1 MGFFILHKTSFPK
14 GKEKIMAE
22 PNKIDWTNEEQR
34 KQAINAEIQ
43 QATAGLLNKRDE
55 LLGEVKTLKE
65 KLKAFDGFDIEEFNK
80 LKADLE
86 KQHKDKH
93 VKDGNVEELIK
104 RHEAEKQQLIAD
116 RDKKVADLEKKL
128 TEREKA
134 FESELV
140 KAAVSTAIGE
150 SKGNMTLLLPHVTSK
165 VRAALK
171 DGQYQIEVV
180 DDKGNARINPKDASP
195 LSIKGFLD
203 ELKQNK
209 DYAVAFP
216 ENKGANPPGNNNP
229 NSNVNDPN
237 FQKLSPTER
246 LKIARRQQA
255 QGAAG

>member
-1 MGFFILHKTSFPK
+1 
-14 GKEKIMAE
+14 MAE
-22 PNKIDWTNEEQR
+22 PNKIDWTNEEAR
-34 KQAINAEIQ
+34 TKAINDQIQ

-55 LLGEVKTLKE
+55 LLGEVKALKE
-65 KLKAFDGFDIEEFNK
+65 KLKAFDGFDIEEFKTLKDEFDKLNK
-80 LKADLE
+80 
-86 KQHKDKH
+86 QKH
-93 VKDGNVEELIK
+93 VKEGNVEELIK

-116 RDKKVADLEKKL
+116 RDKQIADRDKKL
-128 TEREKA
+128 AEREKA
-134 FESELV
+134 FEAELV

-165 VRAALK
+165 VRAVLK

-195 LSIKGFLD
+195 MSLKGFLD

-216 ENKGANPPGNNNP
+216 ENKGANPPGNTNP
-229 NSNVNDPN
+229 SGNVNDPN

-255 QGAAG
+255 QRAAG